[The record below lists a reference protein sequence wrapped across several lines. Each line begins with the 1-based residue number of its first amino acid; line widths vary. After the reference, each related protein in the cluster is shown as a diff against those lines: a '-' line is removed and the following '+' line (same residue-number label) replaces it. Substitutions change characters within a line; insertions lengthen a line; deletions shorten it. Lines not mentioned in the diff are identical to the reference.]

1 MKPSESAPPNKPG
14 RITDARGRKVSQ
26 LDPVKLHLLNLP
38 SVIPP
43 EALRTM
49 ADEILPGAR
58 RQRLIQLLSLAAAV
72 ILVVGGNIVYFQFYS
87 TWKGLD
93 VVNTSLYVVQFIVVL
108 SGPVLAFRHLKAT
121 YAARVAD
128 VMLRHRHCPHCGYDI
143 RSLPTEPED
152 NTTICPECGC
162 AWRLTELS

>member
-1 MKPSESAPPNKPG
+1 MKTAESTTAKKPG
-14 RITDARGRKVSQ
+14 RITDARGRNVRQ

-58 RQRLIQLLSLAAAV
+58 RQRLIQLLSLAAAL
-72 ILVVGGNIVYFQFYS
+72 ILIVGGNIIYFQFFS
-87 TWKGLD
+87 TWKGFD
-93 VVNTSLYVVQFIVVL
+93 GVNTSLYIVQFIVVV
-108 SGPVLAFRHLKAT
+108 SGPVLAYRQAKAA
-121 YAARVAD
+121 YAAKVGD

-143 RSLPTEPED
+143 RSLPRETND
-152 NTTICPECGC
+152 GTTICPECGC
-162 AWRLTELS
+162 AWKLEH